1 MLMCAEYYK
10 RKNYSILLILI
21 FEYKNKSYEMFF
33 VNEVLPSKFLAL
45 LEYV

>member
-1 MLMCAEYYK
+1 MCAEYYK

-21 FEYKNKSYEMFF
+21 FEKNISYEMFF
-33 VNEVLPSKFLAL
+33 VNEVLPSKFLTL